1 MNPDLPQALAA
12 RLAAGPLPGRAV
24 QRQLEPGLCYGRHF
38 GPPTYRAR
46 EAAVVALVYPH
57 AGEWHLPFT
66 VRPATLPAHAGQ
78 ISLPGGAVEPGEATG
93 QAALRELDE
102 ELGVRP
108 GEVSLLGALSPIYVF
123 VSEYLVTPWVAAI
136 DARPQFRP
144 SADEVSELLEV
155 PLSHLIDPSHRGRHT
170 RRQRGIE
177 LSVPHFLWGRHRIWG
192 ATAMIL
198 SELVAVVGS
207 LARPPK

>member
-1 MNPDLPQALAA
+1 MDPDFPQALAA

-57 AGEWHLPFT
+57 AGEWHLPLT
-66 VRPATLPAHAGQ
+66 VRPVTLTAHAGQ
-78 ISLPGGAVEPGEATG
+78 ISLPGGAIEPRETTA

-102 ELGVRP
+102 ELGVGP
-108 GEVSLLGALSPIYVF
+108 GQVSLLGTLSPIYVF

-136 DARPQFRP
+136 EARPRFRP

-155 PLSHLIDPSHRGRHT
+155 PLLHLIDPLHRGRHT
-170 RRQRGIE
+170 RRQHGIE

-192 ATAMIL
+192 ATGMIL
-198 SELVAVVGS
+198 SEFVAVLES
-207 LARPPK
+207 LATPS